1 MTVPQT
7 DVQNDRVPAHWR
19 FQYANGSKIQ
29 RNMQTFAQQTQT
41 NEQNMSGLH
50 PLVLRTRPITLII
63 TGRRAAGD
71 AALNAAEMNK
81 R

>member
-1 MTVPQT
+1 
-7 DVQNDRVPAHWR
+7 
-19 FQYANGSKIQ
+19 
-29 RNMQTFAQQTQT
+29 MQTFAQQTQT

-50 PLVLRTRPITLII
+50 PLVLRTRAITLLI